1 MMEKLEKSK
10 LVKNSK
16 FLSDFVKYRY
26 LLSEIVRRNIKV
38 QYRDSVLGI
47 FWTLLQPLLTTIVL
61 ALVFGGF
68 FGKKADGVSN
78 YVIYLLCGRLLYD
91 FFSQSTKR
99 AMKSV
104 RLSAGVIKKVYVPKY
119 MYPLGNVISCFITF
133 LISLIILVMFIV
145 GYGFTDKAV
154 PITPYMLLTVVP
166 ILVLFILCLGV
177 GMILATAAVF
187 FKDAEYLYD
196 VFCMLLFYA
205 TPIVY
210 VIDSMNMNKYVEMG
224 IMANPLYSIISMF
237 RSCILDGEMFD
248 LNCLWYSLAFSIV
261 CIVIGAVMFRK
272 KQDKFILHI

>member
-1 MMEKLEKSK
+1 MDKHPENSKTTHKSK
-10 LVKNSK
+10 
-16 FLSDFVKYRY
+16 FISDFVKYRY
-26 LLSEIVRRNIKV
+26 LLTEIVRRNIKV

-68 FGKKADGVSN
+68 FGKKADGISN

-91 FFSQSTKR
+91 FFSQATKR
-99 AMKSV
+99 AMKSI

-119 MYPLGNVISCFITF
+119 MYPLGNVLSCFITF
-133 LISLIILVMFIV
+133 LISLIVLVGFLV

-154 PITPYMLLTVVP
+154 PFTPYMFLSVVP
-166 ILVLFILCLGV
+166 ILVLLILCLGV
-177 GMILATAAVF
+177 GMILATTAVF

-210 VIDSMNMNKYVEMG
+210 VINGMNMNKYVQMG
-224 IMANPLYSIISMF
+224 IKANPLYSIISMF
-237 RSCILDGEMFD
+237 RDCILNGCMFN
-248 LNCLWYSLAFSIV
+248 LNHLWYSLGFSVV
-261 CIVIGAVMFRK
+261 CVLIGALMFRK

>member
-1 MMEKLEKSK
+1 MDKNPENLKI
-10 LVKNSK
+10 VKKSK

-99 AMKSV
+99 AMKSI

-133 LISLIILVMFIV
+133 LISLIILVGFLV

-154 PITPYMLLTVVP
+154 PITPYILLAVVP
-166 ILVLFILCLGV
+166 IIALFILCLGV
-177 GMILATAAVF
+177 GMILSTAAVF

-210 VIDSMNMNKYVEMG
+210 VLDSMNMNKYVHLA
-224 IMANPLYSIISMF
+224 IRANPLYCIISMF
-237 RSCILDGEMFD
+237 RDCVLNGQMF
-248 LNCLWYSLAFSIV
+248 NFNHLWYSFAFGIICV
-261 CIVIGAVMFRK
+261 IIGALMFKK

>member
-1 MMEKLEKSK
+1 MGSKLENLKI
-10 LVKNSK
+10 VKKSK
-16 FLSDFVKYRY
+16 FLSDFVKYKY

-68 FGKKADGVSN
+68 FGKKADGVPN

-99 AMKSV
+99 AMKSI

-119 MYPLGNVISCFITF
+119 MYPLGNVMSSFVTF
-133 LISLIILVMFIV
+133 LISLIILVAFVIF
-145 GYGFTDKAV
+145 YSFTDSPAN
-154 PITPYMLLTVVP
+154 ITPYVFLAVVP
-166 ILVLFILCLGV
+166 VFILFLLCVGV
-177 GMILATAAVF
+177 GLILSTAAVF
-187 FKDAEYLYD
+187 FKDAEYLYE

-210 VIDSMNMNKYVEMG
+210 VVDNMNMNKYVRMG
-224 IMANPLYSIISMF
+224 IMANPLYSIVNMF
-237 RSCILDGEMFD
+237 RDCV
-248 LNCLWYSLAFSIV
+248 LNGQMLNLNHLWYSLAFSVLTLI
-261 CIVIGAVMFRK
+261 IGAFLFSK

>member
-1 MMEKLEKSK
+1 MGEKLENLKI
-10 LVKNSK
+10 VKNSK
-16 FLSDFVKYRY
+16 FLSDFVKYRF

-68 FGKKADGVSN
+68 FGKSADGISN

-91 FFSQSTKR
+91 FFNQGTKR

-133 LISLIILVMFIV
+133 LISLIILVFFII
-145 GYGFTDKAV
+145 GYSFTDKAV

-166 ILVLFILCLGV
+166 IIVLFLLCLGV
-177 GMILATAAVF
+177 GMILATVAVF

>member
-1 MMEKLEKSK
+1 MGEKTENLKI
-10 LVKNSK
+10 VKKSK

-47 FWTLLQPLLTTIVL
+47 FWTLLQPLLTTVVL

-68 FGKKADGVSN
+68 FGKKADGISN

-99 AMKSV
+99 AMKSI

-119 MYPLGNVISCFITF
+119 MYPLGNVISCFVTF
-133 LISLIILVMFIV
+133 LISLIILAGFLI

-154 PITPYMLLTVVP
+154 PITPYILLSVVP
-166 ILVLFILCLGV
+166 IAVLFILCVGV
-177 GMILATAAVF
+177 GMILSTAAVF

-210 VIDSMNMNKYVEMG
+210 VVDSMNMNKYVQMG
-224 IMANPLYSIISMF
+224 IMANPLYSIVGMF
-237 RSCILDGEMFD
+237 RDCVLNGRMFNMNH
-248 LNCLWYSLAFSIV
+248 LLYSLAFSVV
-261 CIVIGAVMFRK
+261 CVIIGALMFKK

>member
-1 MMEKLEKSK
+1 MGSKLENLKI
-10 LVKNSK
+10 VKKSK
-16 FLSDFVKYRY
+16 FLSDFVKYKY

-68 FGKKADGVSN
+68 FGKKADGVPN

-99 AMKSV
+99 AMKSI

-119 MYPLGNVISCFITF
+119 MYPLGNVMSSFVTF
-133 LISLIILVMFIV
+133 LISLVILVAFVIF
-145 GYGFTDKAV
+145 YSFTDSPAN
-154 PITPYMLLTVVP
+154 ITPYVFLAVVP
-166 ILVLFILCLGV
+166 VFILFLLCVGV
-177 GMILATAAVF
+177 GLILSTAAVF
-187 FKDAEYLYD
+187 FKDSEYLYE

-210 VIDSMNMNKYVEMG
+210 VVDNMNMNKYVRMG
-224 IMANPLYSIISMF
+224 IMANPLYSIVNMF
-237 RSCILDGEMFD
+237 RDCV
-248 LNCLWYSLAFSIV
+248 LNGQMLNLNHLWYSLAFSVLTLI
-261 CIVIGAVMFRK
+261 IGSFLFSK

>member
-1 MMEKLEKSK
+1 MGSKLENLKI
-10 LVKNSK
+10 VKKSK
-16 FLSDFVKYRY
+16 FLSDFVKYKY

-68 FGKKADGVSN
+68 FGKKADGVPN

-99 AMKSV
+99 AMKSI

-119 MYPLGNVISCFITF
+119 MYPLGNVMSSFVTF
-133 LISLIILVMFIV
+133 LISLVILVAFVIF
-145 GYGFTDKAV
+145 YSFTDSPAN
-154 PITPYMLLTVVP
+154 ITPYVFLAVVP
-166 ILVLFILCLGV
+166 VFILFLLCVGV
-177 GMILATAAVF
+177 GLILSTAAVF
-187 FKDAEYLYD
+187 FKDAEYLYE

-210 VIDSMNMNKYVEMG
+210 VVDNMNMNKYVRMG
-224 IMANPLYSIISMF
+224 IMANPLYSIVNMF
-237 RSCILDGEMFD
+237 RDCVLNGQMFN
-248 LNCLWYSLAFSIV
+248 LNHLWYSLAFSVLTLI
-261 CIVIGAVMFRK
+261 IGAFLFSK

>member
-1 MMEKLEKSK
+1 MD
-10 LVKNSK
+10 KNPENWKIVQKSK

-26 LLSEIVRRNIKV
+26 LLTEIVRRNIKV

-47 FWTLLQPLLTTIVL
+47 FWTLLQPLLTTVVL

-68 FGKKADGVSN
+68 FGKSADGISN

-133 LISLIILVMFIV
+133 LISLIILVGFLV
-145 GYGFTDKAV
+145 GYSFTDKAV
-154 PITPYMLLTVVP
+154 PITPYILLSVVP
-166 ILVLFILCLGV
+166 IAVLFILCVGV
-177 GMILATAAVF
+177 GMILSTAAVF

-210 VIDSMNMNKYVEMG
+210 VINNMNMNKYVQLG
-224 IMANPLYSIISMF
+224 IKANPLYSIISMF
-237 RSCILDGEMFD
+237 RDCVLNGCMFN
-248 LNCLWYSLAFSIV
+248 LNHLWYSLAFSVICV
-261 CIVIGAVMFRK
+261 LIGALMFKK

>member
-1 MMEKLEKSK
+1 MDRNPENWKI
-10 LVKNSK
+10 VKKSK

-68 FGKKADGVSN
+68 FGKKADGIDN

-99 AMKSV
+99 AMKSI

-133 LISLIILVMFIV
+133 LISLIILVGFLI

-154 PITPYMLLTVVP
+154 PITPYILLSVVP
-166 ILVLFILCLGV
+166 IIVLFILCLGV
-177 GMILATAAVF
+177 GMILSTAAVF
-187 FKDAEYLYD
+187 FKDSEYLYD

-210 VIDSMNMNKYVEMG
+210 VLNSMNMNKYVEMG
-224 IMANPLYSIISMF
+224 IKANPLYSIISMF
-237 RSCILDGEMFD
+237 RDCVLNGQMFNIKH
-248 LNCLWYSLAFSIV
+248 LYYSLAFGVV
-261 CIVIGAVMFRK
+261 CVIIGAVMFKK

>member
-1 MMEKLEKSK
+1 MVEKLENSK

-16 FLSDFVKYRY
+16 FLSDFIKYRY

-68 FGKKADGVSN
+68 FGKSADGISN

-119 MYPLGNVISCFITF
+119 MYPLGHVISCFITF
-133 LISLIILVMFIV
+133 LISLIILVLFIV
-145 GYGFTDKAV
+145 GYSFTDKAV

-166 ILVLFILCLGV
+166 IFVLFLLCLGV

-210 VIDSMNMNKYVEMG
+210 VIDNMNMNKYVQLG

-237 RSCILDGEMFD
+237 RSCILDGQMFN
-248 LNCLWYSLAFSIV
+248 LNHLWYSLAFSIV
-261 CIVIGAVMFRK
+261 CIVIGAVMFKK

>member
-1 MMEKLEKSK
+1 MGEKLENLKI
-10 LVKNSK
+10 VKNSK
-16 FLSDFVKYRY
+16 FLSDFVKYRF

-68 FGKKADGVSN
+68 FGRSADGISN

-133 LISLIILVMFIV
+133 LISLIILVIFIV
-145 GYGFTDKAV
+145 GYSFTDQAIPV
-154 PITPYMLLTVVP
+154 TPYMLLTIVP
-166 ILVLFILCLGV
+166 IIVLFLLCLGV

-187 FKDAEYLYD
+187 FKDAEYLYE

-210 VIDSMNMNKYVEMG
+210 VVDSMNMNKYVEMG

-237 RSCILDGEMFD
+237 RSCILDGQMFE
-248 LNCLWYSLAFSIV
+248 LNQLWYSLAFSVV

>member
-1 MMEKLEKSK
+1 MGSKLENLKI
-10 LVKNSK
+10 VKKSK
-16 FLSDFVKYRY
+16 FLSDFVKYKY

-68 FGKKADGVSN
+68 FGKKADGVPN

-99 AMKSV
+99 AMKSI

-119 MYPLGNVISCFITF
+119 MYPLGNVMSSFVTF
-133 LISLIILVMFIV
+133 LISLVILVAFVIF
-145 GYGFTDKAV
+145 YSFTDSPAN
-154 PITPYMLLTVVP
+154 ITPYVFLAVVP
-166 ILVLFILCLGV
+166 VFILFLLCVGV
-177 GMILATAAVF
+177 GLILSTAAVF
-187 FKDAEYLYD
+187 FKDAEYLYE

-210 VIDSMNMNKYVEMG
+210 VVDNMNMNKYVRMG
-224 IMANPLYSIISMF
+224 IMANPLYSIVNMF
-237 RSCILDGEMFD
+237 RDCV
-248 LNCLWYSLAFSIV
+248 LNGQMLNLNHLWYSLAFSVLTLI
-261 CIVIGAVMFRK
+261 IGAFLFSK

>member
-1 MMEKLEKSK
+1 MMEKLENSK

-68 FGKKADGVSN
+68 FGKSADGISN

-133 LISLIILVMFIV
+133 LISLIILVLFII
-145 GYGFTDKAV
+145 GYSFTDKAV

-166 ILVLFILCLGV
+166 IFVLFILCLGV

-210 VIDSMNMNKYVEMG
+210 VIDSMNMSKYVRMG

-237 RSCILDGEMFD
+237 RACILDGQLFN
-248 LNCLWYSLAFSIV
+248 LNHLWYSLIFSIV
-261 CIVIGAVMFRK
+261 CLMIGMLMFSK

>member
-1 MMEKLEKSK
+1 MGEKTENLKI
-10 LVKNSK
+10 VKKSK

-47 FWTLLQPLLTTIVL
+47 FWTLLQPLLTTVVL

-68 FGKKADGVSN
+68 FGKKADGISN

-99 AMKSV
+99 AMKSI

-119 MYPLGNVISCFITF
+119 MYPLGNVISCFVTF
-133 LISLIILVMFIV
+133 LISLIILVGFLI

-154 PITPYMLLTVVP
+154 PITPYILLSVVP
-166 ILVLFILCLGV
+166 IAVLFILCVGV
-177 GMILATAAVF
+177 GMILSTAAVF

-210 VIDSMNMNKYVEMG
+210 VVDSMNMNKYVQMG
-224 IMANPLYSIISMF
+224 IMANPLYSIVGMF
-237 RSCILDGEMFD
+237 RDCVLNGRMFNMNH
-248 LNCLWYSLAFSIV
+248 LLYSLAFSVV
-261 CIVIGAVMFRK
+261 CVIIGALMFKK

>member
-1 MMEKLEKSK
+1 MGEKFENLKI
-10 LVKNSK
+10 VKNSK
-16 FLSDFVKYRY
+16 FLSDFVKYRF

-68 FGKKADGVSN
+68 FGKKADGISN

-91 FFSQSTKR
+91 FFNQSTKR

-133 LISLIILVMFIV
+133 LISLIILVFFII
-145 GYGFTDKAV
+145 GYSFTDKAV
-154 PITPYMLLTVVP
+154 PITPYMLLTIVP
-166 ILVLFILCLGV
+166 IIVLFLLCLGV
-177 GMILATAAVF
+177 GMILATTAVF

-210 VIDSMNMNKYVEMG
+210 VIDSMNMNKYVQLG

-237 RSCILDGEMFD
+237 RACILDGQMFN
-248 LNCLWYSLAFSIV
+248 LNHLWYSLAFSIV
-261 CIVIGAVMFRK
+261 CIVIGALMFRK

>member
-1 MMEKLEKSK
+1 MGEKFENSK
-10 LVKNSK
+10 FVQKSK
-16 FLSDFVKYRY
+16 FLSDFVRYRY

-68 FGKKADGVSN
+68 FGKKADGISN

-91 FFSQSTKR
+91 FFNQSTKR

-133 LISLIILVMFIV
+133 LISLIILVFFII
-145 GYGFTDKAV
+145 GYSFTDKAV
-154 PITPYMLLTVVP
+154 PITPYMLLTIVP
-166 ILVLFILCLGV
+166 IIVLFLLCLGV
-177 GMILATAAVF
+177 GMILSTAAVF

-210 VIDSMNMNKYVEMG
+210 VIDSMNMSKYVAMG
-224 IMANPLYSIISMF
+224 IKANPLYSIISMF
-237 RSCILDGEMFD
+237 RACILDGQMFN
-248 LNCLWYSLAFSIV
+248 LNHLWYSLAFAVV
-261 CIVIGAVMFRK
+261 CILIGALMFRK

>member
-1 MMEKLEKSK
+1 MN
-10 LVKNSK
+10 KNPENFKIVQKSK

-26 LLSEIVRRNIKV
+26 LLTEIVRRNIKV

-68 FGKKADGVSN
+68 FGKSADGISN

-99 AMKSV
+99 AMKSI

-133 LISLIILVMFIV
+133 LISLIILVGFLV

-154 PITPYMLLTVVP
+154 PFTPYMFLSVVP
-166 ILVLFILCLGV
+166 IIVLFILCLGV

-210 VIDSMNMNKYVEMG
+210 VIDSMNMNKYVQLG
-224 IMANPLYSIISMF
+224 IKANPLYSIISMF
-237 RSCILDGEMFD
+237 RDCVLNGTMFN
-248 LNCLWYSLAFSIV
+248 LNHLWYSLAFSIGCV
-261 CIVIGAVMFRK
+261 LIGALMFKK

>member
-1 MMEKLEKSK
+1 MGEKTENLKI
-10 LVKNSK
+10 VKKSK

-47 FWTLLQPLLTTIVL
+47 FWTLLQPLLTTVVL

-68 FGKKADGVSN
+68 FGKKADGISN

-99 AMKSV
+99 AMKSI
-104 RLSAGVIKKVYVPKY
+104 RLSASVIKKVYVPKY
-119 MYPLGNVISCFITF
+119 MYPLGNVISCFVTF
-133 LISLIILVMFIV
+133 LISLIILAGFLI

-154 PITPYMLLTVVP
+154 PITPYILLSVVP
-166 ILVLFILCLGV
+166 IAVLFILCVGV
-177 GMILATAAVF
+177 GMILSTAAVF

-210 VIDSMNMNKYVEMG
+210 VVDSMNMNKYVQMG
-224 IMANPLYSIISMF
+224 IMANPLYSIVGMF
-237 RSCILDGEMFD
+237 RDCVLNGRMFNMNH
-248 LNCLWYSLAFSIV
+248 LLYSLAFSVV
-261 CIVIGAVMFRK
+261 CVIIGALMFKK

>member
-1 MMEKLEKSK
+1 MMEKLENSN

-68 FGKKADGVSN
+68 FGRSADGISN

-133 LISLIILVMFIV
+133 LISLIILVLFII
-145 GYGFTDKAV
+145 GYAFTDKAV

-210 VIDSMNMNKYVEMG
+210 VIDSMNMSKFVRMG

-237 RSCILDGEMFD
+237 RACILDGQLFN
-248 LNCLWYSLAFSIV
+248 LNHLWYSLGFSVV
-261 CIVIGAVMFRK
+261 CLAIGMLMFSK